1 MEVYSK
7 NGHRTTEHSRE
18 HSPESRAEWRE
29 ILEDTGKR
37 DKQRVVID
45 LRFLEEFGTDAG
57 LLISFLVFW
66 TGKGHDPDGWIYVT
80 AEEIRD
86 RVKIMTRR
94 RIDAARRILKEE
106 NVLEEKLKSRR
117 GKRADEFG
125 VERLARVGN
134 PAKVIHY
141 RVDLIELSLRLGIM
155 KKAPPGSDLD
165 YVCVREEDRSD
176 IS

>member
-1 MEVYSK
+1 MQVYSK

-18 HSPESRAEWRE
+18 LSRELRAEWRE
-29 ILEDTGKR
+29 IVEESGKR
-37 DKQRVVID
+37 KKQRVVID

-57 LLISFLVFW
+57 LLLSFLTFW

-94 RIDAARRILKEE
+94 RIDAARRTLKEG

-117 GKRADEFG
+117 GKRADELG
-125 VERLARVGN
+125 VERWTRVGN

-155 KKAPPGSDLD
+155 KKAPPGSEVDFV
-165 YVCVREEDRSD
+165 YVREEGEE
-176 IS
+176 